1 MYKIYIYMY
10 MSLCGLKDVHI
21 YINTYIHI
29 YIYTHIHIYIY
40 TYIHIYIYI
49 YIYIYMHI
57 CIYIYII
64 YLSKYLHV
72 CVMVEEHCVF
82 DSRLGAKSGPHG
94 HGLAFWE
101 NYMRMF

>member
-1 MYKIYIYMY
+1 MY
-10 MSLCGLKDVHI
+10 MSLCGFKDVHI
-21 YINTYIHI
+21 HK
-29 YIYTHIHIYIY
+29 YIY
-40 TYIHIYIYI
+40 TYIHIYIYTHLHI
-49 YIYIYMHI
+49 YIYVYIHIHIYIYAYMH
-57 CIYIYII
+57 IYII

-72 CVMVEEHCVF
+72 CLMVEEHCVF